1 MFLKSNYLKLSE
13 LIVSLNFKRFPLRF
27 FTTQR
32 DNLQLIKKVSVN
44 RTEWEKLRT
53 ESQEDSTHYY
63 DIESEAAL
71 AHSGFGKPLTSKSK
85 YGLKYLGMLQRVS
98 QSTSQEKFNNL
109 LEEISTYIDEFTPC
123 ELIDISYFLTRI
135 NRLGSSQV
143 VEPILHRFFSLPE
156 RLSCLNGVYFHR
168 LLRTMFIYQDVTYR
182 LWVYEIAQMLSYK
195 HDHLLMRD
203 IQLIV
208 DDLSLFYDAA
218 AQSSLQTLEDTVIS
232 RVNELDMY
240 RLPLLIHALGKKG
253 EEIRKCSGRCGYNS
267 INVAKVVHKVYVGFK
282 GHQYYYSPHLI
293 GLLLKGYVSFHFHP
307 GTEFLDDIWENIK
320 HTIKKIEFKYLS
332 WISESLLR
340 LRYFQNIK
348 EFFDELIPKR
358 NLLSYLEYTD
368 FMYSCWS
375 IQSHI
380 LSLEFRPYVVPGSI
394 WQDVDHAQSG
404 EDRGVRS
411 STLSQESNSKD
422 VIDTLCEYYDK
433 IFALVMNE
441 VPAKVYDCT
450 PPYRVTQFEVLTRL
464 LHVYPTPRD
473 FRIEMPLRKFDMA
486 YPVLKF
492 PNVVDQWRPG
502 DIEYVYT
509 TMDYLESSRFF
520 GERAEGGA
528 RQDTSSVEAMAL
540 SAAEEPLRSLVRG
553 ERAGELRPLH
563 PLLKNYIHSFF
574 FRTPALAPR
583 GLRLLIQGLVRIHFE
598 QREEGT
604 VDRDLLPTIKLGEAE
619 RPFSCAIVREM
630 YRKLACFNNDD
641 LIVSLFGMIA
651 LRMFDIELA
660 RELMS
665 QAIQMWTHQNAEKV
679 LRADQKEMMSLFF
692 KTLARSYPSIYS
704 TLDTEAIGKL
714 LE

>member
-1 MFLKSNYLKLSE
+1 MFLKSKYSKLSE
-13 LIVSLNFKRFPLRF
+13 LIFALNFRRFPLRF

-63 DIESEAAL
+63 NIESEAAL
-71 AHSGFGKPLTSKSK
+71 AHTGFGKSLTSKSK
-85 YGLKYLGMLQRVS
+85 FGLKYLGMLQRVS
-98 QSTSQEKFNNL
+98 QSTSQEKFNSL

-135 NRLGSSQV
+135 NRIGSSQV

-156 RLSCLNGVYFHR
+156 RFSCLNGVYFHR

-218 AQSSLQTLEDTVIS
+218 AQSSLQMLEDTVIS

-240 RLPLLIHALGKKG
+240 RLPLLLHAL
-253 EEIRKCSGRCGYNS
+253 GRCGYNS
-267 INVAKVVHKVYVGFK
+267 INVAKVVHNVYVGFK

-293 GLLLKGYVSFHFHP
+293 GLVLKGYVSFHFHP

-332 WISESLLR
+332 WISESFLR
-340 LRYFQNIK
+340 LRYFPNIK

-358 NLLSYLEYTD
+358 NLLSYLEFTD
-368 FMYSCWS
+368 FISSCWS

-380 LSLEFRPYVVPGSI
+380 LSLEFKPYLVPGSI
-394 WQDVDHAQSG
+394 WQDVDHTQSG
-404 EDRGVRS
+404 EEKGARS
-411 STLSQESNSKD
+411 STLSQENNSKE
-422 VIDTLCEYYDK
+422 VLDTLCEYYDK
-433 IFALVMNE
+433 IFSLVMNE
-441 VPAKVYDCT
+441 VPSKVYDCT

-464 LHVYPTPRD
+464 LHMYPNPRD
-473 FRIEMPLRKFDMA
+473 FRIVMPLRKYDMA

-492 PNVVDQWRPG
+492 PNVVDQLRPG
-502 DIEYVYT
+502 DIEYMYV
-509 TMDYLESSRFF
+509 TMDYLGSSNFF
-520 GERAEGGA
+520 GEKRERGA
-528 RQDTSSVEAMAL
+528 RPDTSSVESMAL
-540 SAAEEPLRSLVRG
+540 NTAEEPLRSLVRG
-553 ERAGELRPLH
+553 ERAKELKPLH

-598 QREEGT
+598 QREEGNI
-604 VDRDLLPTIKLGEAE
+604 DKDLLPSMRLGEVQ

-651 LRMFDIELA
+651 LKMFDIELA
-660 RELMS
+660 RELMN
-665 QAIQMWTHQNAEKV
+665 QAIQMWTHQNTEKI
-679 LRADQKEMMSLFF
+679 LRRDQKELLSLFF
-692 KTLARSYPSIYS
+692 KTLGRSYPSIYS
-704 TLDTEAIGKL
+704 SLDTEAIAKL
-714 LE
+714 LQ